1 MRIDRPITI
10 AVGLFI
16 VLVLVFFLVAPEYRT
31 FKKLQLDLGEKKAQ
45 YNAEFNYYAEV
56 IKKYYELKNME
67 GDLKKIDNAL
77 PEDPDL
83 GKLIYYFQKTAVDSG
98 MLIRNLFL
106 SSTTKSSDVNRSKN
120 SGNINELVFSMD
132 VMGSYSSLGIFLAS
146 LEKSDRIFE
155 TTSISFQTEA
165 SAGSLQSSSQNP
177 PSGQF
182 QAQQIYNFNLQVKT
196 HSY

>member
-31 FKKLQLDLGEKKAQ
+31 FKKLQSDLGEKKAQ
-45 YNAEFNYYAEV
+45 YNAEFNYYAE
-56 IKKYYELKNME
+56 ITKKYYELKNLE
-67 GDLKKIDNAL
+67 SDLKKIDTAL
-77 PEDPDL
+77 PEDSNL
-83 GKLIYYFQKTAVDSG
+83 GKLIYYFQKTAGDSG

-106 SSTTKSSDVNRSKN
+106 SSTTKSSDVSKSKN
-120 SGNINELVFSMD
+120 GGNINELVFSMD

-155 TTSISFQTEA
+155 TTSISFQTEV

-182 QAQQIYNFNLQVKT
+182 QTQQIYNFNLQVKT